1 MDSKF
6 EQFRNLHHRPA
17 DLFLLP
23 NVWDARSAL
32 LFQEQNI
39 PAIATSSAAVAASLG
54 YDDGQGMPFA
64 DYLFVISRI
73 LASVEIPVSVDMEMG
88 YGDSDAEIIKNVLKL
103 IDMGV
108 VGINLEDST
117 IDRSGRVL
125 KDAKIVVRT
134 IENIKD
140 TLAAKGLDLF
150 LNIRCDTFLLDVAD
164 KLPESNRRVQLYEG
178 AGADG
183 VFLPCI
189 AGEGDIA
196 AVAGNTKLPLNVMC
210 IPGLPG
216 FEVLKKLGVRRVS
229 MGPFLF
235 NKVYDNIGRLS
246 RAIVYNERFSPLFL

>member
-1 MDSKF
+1 MSSKF
-6 EQFRNLHHRPA
+6 ETFRNLHRSA

-23 NVWDARSAL
+23 NVWDAKSAL

-54 YDDGQGMPFA
+54 YEDGQGMPFA

-73 LASVEIPVSVDMEMG
+73 LASVDIPLSVDMEMG

-117 IDRSGRVL
+117 IDGSGRVL
-125 KDAKIVVRT
+125 KDARIVART

-140 TLAAKGLDLF
+140 TLAVKGLDLF
-150 LNIRCDTFLLDVAD
+150 LNLRCDTFILDVDD
-164 KLPESNRRVQLYEG
+164 KLPESNRRVKLYEA

-189 AGEGDIA
+189 TAEKDIA

-210 IPGLPG
+210 VPGLPG
-216 FEVLKKLGVRRVS
+216 FEVLKKLGVGRVS